1 MSAAEGMS
9 VEDGFWRQVF
19 DQASAPLAIIDMQGR
34 YEYVNPALCE
44 LLGYPA
50 EQLCGRDYRDVTHPD
65 DIDLGGPRAAD
76 EPLEK
81 RYVRS
86 DGSVI
91 WTLVS
96 RAYIRDSTGT
106 VTHLLSQIQ
115 DITERRELEEQWRRS
130 FANAPI
136 GMAVLDLDGRWSAVN
151 EELAATLGYEREEL
165 LGKSVWDLTYE
176 LDDERGRD
184 EFHELVKGQTDTVT
198 VEKRFRRKNG
208 RPIWVFLRATT
219 VPDADGSPAFIISQY
234 ESIGERRLVDA
245 HLAHLALHDPLT
257 GLANRVLLEDRME
270 QYLKQIGS
278 GCAVLGVLLADLDR
292 LKPINDRYGHAHGDR
307 LLMTAAQQL
316 QRAVR
321 SGDTVA
327 RLGGDEFVV
336 LSLVPDE
343 EAAGALR
350 ERVASYLDT
359 ELIIAGEVME
369 ACASVGLATT
379 RDPQRSATELLH
391 SADLDMYERKRQR

>member
-1 MSAAEGMS
+1 M
-9 VEDGFWRQVF
+9 EDGFWRQVF
-19 DQASAPLAIIDMQGR
+19 EQASAPLAIIDMQGR

-44 LLGYPA
+44 LFGYPA
-50 EQLCGRDYRDVTHPD
+50 EHLCGRDYREFTHPSD
-65 DIDLGGPRAAD
+65 VDLGGPVAAD
-76 EPLEK
+76 DALEK
-81 RYVRS
+81 RYIRS

-136 GMAVLDLDGRWSAVN
+136 GMAVLDLDGRWITVN
-151 EELAATLGYEREEL
+151 EELAATLGYDRAEL
-165 LGKSVWDLTYE
+165 VGMSVWDLTYE
-176 LDDERGRD
+176 LDEDRGRD
-184 EFHELVKGQTDTVT
+184 EFHELVKGKVDTTT

-208 RPIWVFLRATT
+208 QPIWVLIRATT
-219 VPDADGSPAFIISQY
+219 VPDADGSPAFIINQY
-234 ESIGERRLVDA
+234 ESFGERRLVDA
-245 HLAHLALHDPLT
+245 RLAHLALHDPLT
-257 GLANRVLLEDRME
+257 GLANRVLLDDRLE
-270 QYLKQIGS
+270 QYLKQVGGS
-278 GCAVLGVLLADLDR
+278 RPVLGLLVIDLDR
-292 LKPINDRYGHAHGDR
+292 LKPVNDRYGHAQGDQ
-307 LLMTAAQQL
+307 LLMAAAQQL

-343 EAAGALR
+343 DAAGALR

-359 ELIIAGEVME
+359 ELTVAGVMMGTQ
-369 ACASVGLATT
+369 ASVGVATT
-379 RDPQRSATELLH
+379 RNPQQPATELLH
-391 SADLDMYERKRQR
+391 RADLDMYERKRQQR